1 MDDSRLLEFILQSL
15 AQSRPKEEVRAAL
28 EGKGWSKEEIDEGL
42 ARATRLLEPT
52 AALPQ
57 APAKHISRA
66 ATPAVDLSRVTA
78 ARIFLF
84 LGAAIIVS
92 AAGFFI
98 SINWE
103 EWSGFQRFGSILTPM
118 LVCAAAGLLL
128 WFLSQRAVAVYF
140 LLTAGLLIPFVVYMA
155 VWGPSAG
162 EPEYYI
168 QQPVLLHWGF
178 SLGVAT
184 IVYLLCRRFI
194 PHPSWSLLA
203 GLGFVLCVAF
213 SIGGVLKTDP
223 ELTVHRFALIASAL
237 VLLAGLYAERG
248 RQTSDA
254 MLLYL
259 VAWVGLVFS
268 LLVLGFS
275 GGMLP
280 THIVEQRAHGTTGAN
295 VHGVSTV
302 LAGTVGLGLAYLT
315 RVLSDIGFT
324 GLSVY
329 RGILG
334 FFGCGMLLFGAFLT
348 GVDGELPVYE
358 TAFLLLS
365 LAAIFVGQRIR
376 VRSFLYLG
384 TLFVIVYVFSTGF
397 EYFEDEMGWPIIL
410 FCAGLVS
417 MVIGFAVDRWSRI
430 PVARGDEKAG

>member
-1 MDDSRLLEFILQSL
+1 MVDSRLLEFILQSL
-15 AQSRPKEEVRAAL
+15 ARSGLKEEISATL
-28 EGKGWSKEEIDEGL
+28 ESKGWSKEETDAAL
-42 ARATRLLEPT
+42 ARAAQMLDPGAAPPQVPMKRARL
-52 AALPQ
+52 AA
-57 APAKHISRA
+57 S
-66 ATPAVDLSRVTA
+66 PAVDLSRITA

-84 LGAAIIVS
+84 LGAVVIVS
-92 AAGFFI
+92 AAVFFI

-103 EWSGFQRFGSILTPM
+103 EWSGLQRFGSILAPM

-128 WFLSQRAVAVYF
+128 WFFNQRAVAVYF
-140 LLTAGLLIPFVVYMA
+140 LLTAGLLIPFVMYMA
-155 VWGPSAG
+155 IWGLSAG
-162 EPEYYI
+162 RPEYYME
-168 QQPVLLHWGF
+168 QPVLLHWGF
-178 SLGVAT
+178 SLGMAT
-184 IVYLLCRRFI
+184 IVYLLCRRLL

-203 GLGFVLCVAF
+203 GLGFVLCAAF

-223 ELTVHRFALIASAL
+223 EITVHRFALIASAL

-248 RQTSDA
+248 RHAVDA

-280 THIVEQRAHGTTGAN
+280 ADIVEEYAYGAAGAN
-295 VHGVSTV
+295 IHGISMV
-302 LAGTVGLGLAYLT
+302 LAGVVGLGLAYLA
-315 RVLSDIGFT
+315 RILSGVGFA
-324 GLSVY
+324 GLTVY

-358 TAFLLLS
+358 TTFLLLS
-365 LAAIFVGQRIR
+365 LAAIFVGQRVR

-384 TLFVIVYVFSTGF
+384 TLFLIVYVFSTGF

-430 PVARGDEKAG
+430 PAGHGDEESG

>member
-1 MDDSRLLEFILQSL
+1 MADPRLIEFIIQSF
-15 AQSRPKEEVRAAL
+15 ARSQPKDEISAAL
-28 EGKGWSKEEIDEGL
+28 KGKGWNSEEIDEAL
-42 ARATRLLEPT
+42 ARATHLLDPLSAE
-52 AALPQ
+52 LQ
-57 APAKHISRA
+57 APAKRA
-66 ATPAVDLSRVTA
+66 RLADSPAVDLSRVTA

-84 LGAAIIVS
+84 LGAVVIVS
-92 AAGFFI
+92 SAVFFI

-103 EWSGFQRFGSILTPM
+103 EWSGLERLGSILMPM
-118 LVCAAAGLLL
+118 LVCAVAGLLL

-140 LLTAGLLIPFVVYMA
+140 LLTAGLLIPFVIYMA
-155 VWGPSAG
+155 IWGPSAG
-162 EPEYYI
+162 RPEYYME
-168 QQPVLLHWGF
+168 QPVLLHWGF
-178 SLGVAT
+178 SLGVGT
-184 IVYLLCRRFI
+184 IVYLLCRRFL

-203 GLGFVLCVAF
+203 GLGFVLCAAF
-213 SIGGVLKTDP
+213 SFAGLLKVEPEIG
-223 ELTVHRFALIASAL
+223 VHRFALIASAL
-237 VLLAGLYAERG
+237 VLLAGLFAERG
-248 RQTSDA
+248 RHVVDA

-259 VAWVGLVFS
+259 VAWVGMVFS

-280 THIVEQRAHGTTGAN
+280 MDIVEEYAYGAARANIHGI
-295 VHGVSTV
+295 STV
-302 LAGTVGLGLAYLT
+302 LAGAVGLGLAYLT
-315 RVLSDIGFT
+315 RVLSGIGFA
-324 GLSVY
+324 GLTIY

-384 TLFVIVYVFSTGF
+384 TLFLIIYVFSTGF

-430 PVARGDEKAG
+430 SARRGDEEVG

>member
-1 MDDSRLLEFILQSL
+1 MADPRLLEFIIQSF
-15 AQSRPKEEVRAAL
+15 ARSRPEDEISAAL
-28 EGKGWSKEEIDEGL
+28 QGKGWSKAEIDEAL
-42 ARATRLLEPT
+42 ARATQMLDPG
-52 AALPQ
+52 AAPPQ
-57 APAKHISRA
+57 VPAKPARPA
-66 ATPAVDLSRVTA
+66 ASPAVDLSRVTA

-84 LGAAIIVS
+84 LGAVVIMS
-92 AAGFFI
+92 AAVFFI

-103 EWSGFQRFGSILTPM
+103 EWSGLERFGSILTPM

-140 LLTAGLLIPFVVYMA
+140 LLTAGLLIPFVLYMA

-162 EPEYYI
+162 RPEYYME
-168 QQPVLLHWGF
+168 QPVLLHWGL
-178 SLGVAT
+178 SLGVGT
-184 IVYLLCRRFI
+184 VVYLLCRRFL

-203 GLGFVLCVAF
+203 GLGFVLCTAF
-213 SIGGVLKTDP
+213 SIAGLLKAEP
-223 ELTVHRFALIASAL
+223 EISVHRFALIASAI
-237 VLLAGLYAERG
+237 VLLVGLYAERG
-248 RQTSDA
+248 RHAVDA

-268 LLVLGFS
+268 LLALGFS

-280 THIVEQRAHGTTGAN
+280 DDIVEEYAYSGAGAN
-295 VHGVSTV
+295 IHGISTV
-302 LAGTVGLGLAYLT
+302 LAGVVCLGLAYLT
-315 RVLSDIGFT
+315 RILSGVGFA
-324 GLSVY
+324 GLTAY

-334 FFGCGMLLFGAFLT
+334 FFGCGMLLLGALLT
-348 GVDGELPVYE
+348 GADDELPVYE

-384 TLFVIVYVFSTGF
+384 TLFVIIYVFSTGF

-417 MVIGFAVDRWSRI
+417 MVVGFAVDRWSRI
-430 PVARGDEKAG
+430 PAGHGDEESG

>member
-1 MDDSRLLEFILQSL
+1 MADQELFEFIIQSL
-15 AQSRPKEEVRAAL
+15 ARSLPKEEIRGAL
-28 EGKGWSKEEIDEGL
+28 KGKGWSSEEVDEAI
-42 ARATRLLEPT
+42 ARAAQLLDP
-52 AALPQ
+52 LSVQPQ
-57 APAKHISRA
+57 APAKRASPA

-84 LGAAIIVS
+84 LGAVVIVS
-92 AAGFFI
+92 AAVFFI

-103 EWSGFQRFGSILTPM
+103 EWSGLERFGSIFTPM
-118 LVCAAAGLLL
+118 LVCAVAGLAL
-128 WFLSQRAVAVYF
+128 WFMSQRAVAVYF
-140 LLTAGLLIPFVVYMA
+140 LLTAGLLVPFVMYMA

-162 EPEYYI
+162 KPEYYT
-168 QQPVLLHWGF
+168 QQPVLLHWGL

-184 IVYLLCRRFI
+184 VVYLLCRRFL

-213 SIGGVLKTDP
+213 SIAGLLKVEP
-223 ELTVHRFALIASAL
+223 EISVHRFALAASAI
-237 VLLAGLYAERG
+237 VLLVGLYAERG
-248 RQTSDA
+248 RRAADA

-259 VAWVGLVFS
+259 VAWVGMVFS
-268 LLVLGFS
+268 LLALGFS

-280 THIVEQRAHGTTGAN
+280 MGIVEEYAYDGYGAN
-295 VHGVSTV
+295 IHGISMV
-302 LAGTVGLGLAYLT
+302 LAAAVGLGLAYLT
-315 RVLSDIGFT
+315 RVLSDMGYT
-324 GLSVY
+324 GLSIY

-348 GVDGELPVYE
+348 GVDDELPAYE

-365 LAAIFVGQRIR
+365 LAAIFISQRMR

-384 TLFVIVYVFSTGF
+384 TLFVIIYVFSTGF
-397 EYFEDEMGWPIIL
+397 EYFEDQMGWPIIL

-430 PVARGDEKAG
+430 PGKQSSRESG